1 FNYYIIFFQ
10 YRAIDTSPLSNYVMH
25 PLWNATVKVIPR
37 WLAPNLLTFLGFV
50 CVVVVALLTSWYDY
64 HWVAAGG
71 PGQQD
76 YDIPNYMYTISAVL
90 IFLAYNLDGIDGKQ
104 ARRIGVSG
112 PLGEMFDHGLDSYI
126 VFFIPFC
133 LFSVFGRDEFSIP
146 LFRYVILVLIFNIK

>member
-1 FNYYIIFFQ
+1 MCEVTHWTTIH
-10 YRAIDTSPLSNYVMH
+10 YRSLTDL
-25 PLWNATVKVIPR
+25 R
-37 WLAPNLLTFLGFV
+37 WLAPNLITFLGFI

-64 HWVAAGG
+64 HWLAAGG
-71 PGQQD
+71 PGQQNLRG
-76 YDIPNYMYTISAVL
+76 YIPNYVFTLSAVL

-104 ARRIGVSG
+104 ARRLGVSG

-146 LFRYVILVLIFNIK
+146 LFRCRTLRVVEPALTSSHELARFAR